1 LIEFTRPQ
9 RLCDKAISETTC
21 FAAALAVLC
30 ARPLWEPLWLAALA
44 KLVST
49 SMFMFF
55 VIKASVMDFVK
66 RSSVMSWEPVE
77 ALLFS
82 GMENEGLS
90 SNCSGYGR
98 GLLREVYQC
107 VTNCCRP
114 VWLCDMGIG
123 GMVSQACVTLAQRQ
137 LPDTRIVWL
146 IGRLGR
152 RLASLGIKTISIQKH
167 N

>member
-1 LIEFTRPQ
+1 MADCVTTYVKHTKQLGPSLPSLRFTGVQSECSLIEFTRPQ

-82 GMENEGLS
+82 GME
-90 SNCSGYGR
+90 
-98 GLLREVYQC
+98 
-107 VTNCCRP
+107 
-114 VWLCDMGIG
+114 
-123 GMVSQACVTLAQRQ
+123 
-137 LPDTRIVWL
+137 
-146 IGRLGR
+146 
-152 RLASLGIKTISIQKH
+152 K
-167 N
+167 